1 MTSTQEQ
8 TMHDLEVKIP
18 PPIVAAIFA
27 ASMWLAARLL
37 PVVTLPF
44 AVHIALVSLSSV
56 LGITFALL
64 GMLAFRRAKTTIN
77 PVNPEEASIIVT
89 SGIYRF
95 TRNPMYVGLAAALVS
110 FAVWSSVP
118 WLLLG
123 PVAFVLFITRFQ
135 IIPEERALSL
145 KFGREYDQYRRRV
158 RRWL

>member
-1 MTSTQEQ
+1 MTNTQEQ
-8 TMHDLEVKIP
+8 TMQGLEVKIP
-18 PPIVAAIFA
+18 PPIVAVLFA
-27 ASMWLAARLL
+27 ASLWLAARLL

-44 AVHIALVSLSSV
+44 SVRITLVSLSSV
-56 LGITFALL
+56 VGFTFALL
-64 GMLAFRRAKTTIN
+64 GMLTFRRAKTTIN
-77 PVNPEEASIIVT
+77 PVNPEEASTIVS

-110 FAVWSSVP
+110 FALWLSVP

-135 IIPEERALSL
+135 IMPEESVLSS
-145 KFGREYDQYRRRV
+145 KFGSEYDQYRRRV